1 MKEFIENLIGRLEET
16 DFNDIQMVVRE
27 VLLKYGFPYESV
39 VQDEVWDA
47 LDELS
52 SNKFAIKI
60 VKKLAEEYKD
70 KDCSECSRR
79 KFYQQGYEDAKKEYI
94 NTSTDTSSGWI
105 PCSERLP
112 KSNGWYLVTN
122 VLEVVQ
128 QQYWG
133 ASHWQKL
140 RDEAVIAWMPL
151 PQPYTEEQ
159 KELSTTWQQQTMNR
173 FERVE

>member
-1 MKEFIENLIGRLEET
+1 MKKFIDKLIEKLEET

-79 KFYQQGYEDAKKEYI
+79 KFYQQGYADAEKEYKG
-94 NTSTDTSSGWI
+94 GWI
-105 PCSERLP
+105 DVEHELP
-112 KSNGWYLVTN
+112 PN
-122 VLEVVQ
+122 
-128 QQYWG
+128 
-133 ASHWQKL
+133 
-140 RDEAVIAWMPL
+140 DEYILLSFDNFSL
-151 PQPYTEEQ
+151 PQIGRYEEDEEGGAFYLGDEDVSLSSYGLFVNAWRLLPEPY
-159 KELSTTWQQQTMNR
+159 KEGS
-173 FERVE
+173 E